1 MLRVGQRDGQEFS
14 YIYILNIYEYI
25 EAANALTLRDWHDIV
40 ATSKKISWLLGHAM
54 RKIDT
59 VEQRRWK
66 EGDNNIARL
75 EWMEGGR

>member
-40 ATSKKISWLLGHAM
+40 ILAFRACDEENRYGGAM
-54 RKIDT
+54 P
-59 VEQRRWK
+59 
-66 EGDNNIARL
+66 
-75 EWMEGGR
+75 MEGGRIILLGRSGENADC